1 MITRRRVLGAL
12 GAGALVAGLPAVAHP
27 SPFRVS
33 WVSPTR
39 LADGSPFLDE
49 LRRGLAEL
57 GHVEGRDLVLQA
69 YWGED
74 STERTEALVAQVVAS
89 SPHVIVAPS

>member
-1 MITRRRVLGAL
+1 MIMRRRVLGAL
-12 GAGALVAGLPAVAHP
+12 GAGTLVAALPTVAHP

-57 GHVEGRDLVLQA
+57 GHVVSHA
-69 YWGED
+69 
-74 STERTEALVAQVVAS
+74 A
-89 SPHVIVAPS
+89 PHPAHVPSAVPAVTA